1 MIMSVS
7 SCHIRLISV
16 HYVTARNGFRIRI
29 GDTFAISIR
38 IGVQLV

>member
-16 HYVTARNGFRIRI
+16 NVTARNGFRIRI
-29 GDTFAISIR
+29 GDTFAVSIR